1 MWVHMDN
8 MISSLN
14 RIEGQVRGVRKMYQE
29 NRECAAIVQQ
39 IAAIQSALKRVGKE
53 MLTSEACACS
63 DDAEQQKK
71 ISDIIDSLVKI
82 G

>member
-1 MWVHMDN
+1 MDTLV
-8 MISSLN
+8 SALN

-29 NRECAAIVQQ
+29 GRDCTAIAQQ

-53 MLTSEACACS
+53 MLTAEASRCM
-63 DDAEQQKK
+63 EQTENKQKLEA
-71 ISDIIDSLVKI
+71 IVESLLKI